1 MYIINH
7 GKVFSNHNANR
18 SVAGRGRGNERDG
31 RRSRGI
37 KKSRRKVRKDNKNK
51 KQQQQD
57 QQDQQEQQDQ
67 QDQQSYRISNNN
79 NNNINTT
86 HNNNQILIFVV
97 VLFGTILTMFLI
109 YTIYCNT
116 YVYMCSLSYVVSRN
130 LYWGRSLLE
139 FYLQA
144 KYTMI
149 CHFMFFC
156 LCTFYEKIM

>member
-1 MYIINH
+1 MNIINH
-7 GKVFSNHNANR
+7 GKVISNHNANR

-57 QQDQQEQQDQ
+57 QQDQQEQQDQQDQ

-116 YVYMCSLSYVVSRN
+116 YVYMCSLSSVVLIRMGIVWKENSFRP
-130 LYWGRSLLE
+130 
-139 FYLQA
+139 
-144 KYTMI
+144 
-149 CHFMFFC
+149 FFVP
-156 LCTFYEKIM
+156 KK